1 MNSFAEYPALTII
14 VIDNWSDIII
24 LMNGD
29 QPHFDNIWE
38 VVLSRNPKRI
48 LLAFESLQP
57 DQKKAVREHLYK
69 MVSEPG
75 WQPEQRKSAQAA
87 LDAIPDQ

>member
-1 MNSFAEYPALTII
+1 
-14 VIDNWSDIII
+14 
-24 LMNGD
+24 MNGD

-87 LDAIPDQ
+87 LVAIPDQ